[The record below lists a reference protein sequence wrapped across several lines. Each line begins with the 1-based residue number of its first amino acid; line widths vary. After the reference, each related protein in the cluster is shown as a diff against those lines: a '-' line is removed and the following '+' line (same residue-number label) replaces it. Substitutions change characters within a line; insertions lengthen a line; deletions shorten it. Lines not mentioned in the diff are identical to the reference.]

1 MMLQYSS
8 YPSQYFTNIVLSIW
22 KREAANRIELTD
34 HANFQNDISITSIL
48 QILIGAELTLMLQL
62 YLYIIL
68 NIQIFPHL
76 TH

>member
-1 MMLQYSS
+1 MLQYSLHL
-8 YPSQYFTNIVLSIW
+8 SQHSPMFFLSIW

-68 NIQIFPHL
+68 NIQIFPH
-76 TH
+76 